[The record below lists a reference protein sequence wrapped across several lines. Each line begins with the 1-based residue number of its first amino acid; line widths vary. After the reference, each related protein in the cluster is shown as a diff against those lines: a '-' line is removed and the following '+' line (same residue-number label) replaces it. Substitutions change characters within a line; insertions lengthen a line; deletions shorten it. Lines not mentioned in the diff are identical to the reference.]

1 MQDFF
6 VALFI
11 GLILG
16 WLIEWLIDWRVWRPQ
31 FAALRRENAELRR
44 QLATLTAPDA
54 LSTTDATTHALASTK
69 GN

>member
-11 GLILG
+11 GLIVG

-31 FAALRRENAELRR
+31 FAALRQENAELRR
-44 QLATLTAPDA
+44 QLAALTAPDTLPA
-54 LSTTDATTHALASTK
+54 ADATSPALASTK

>member
-31 FAALRRENAELRR
+31 MAALRQENAELRR
-44 QLATLTAPDA
+44 QLAAQSA
-54 LSTTDATTHALASTK
+54 LNSTSPLDETEPVAASRK

>member
-11 GLILG
+11 GLIVG

-31 FAALRRENAELRR
+31 FAALRQENAELRR
-44 QLATLTAPDA
+44 QLAALTAPDHLPA
-54 LSTTDATTHALASTK
+54 VEATKAAQITAK
-69 GN
+69 GD